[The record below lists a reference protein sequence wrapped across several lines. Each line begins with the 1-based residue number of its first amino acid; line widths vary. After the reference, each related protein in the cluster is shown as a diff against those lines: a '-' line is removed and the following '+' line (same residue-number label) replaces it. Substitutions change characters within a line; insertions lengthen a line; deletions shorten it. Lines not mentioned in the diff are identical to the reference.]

1 MMKECGTILTDK
13 EMSRTLER
21 LAVEVIERRGDNE
34 RLAILG
40 IQRRGADLAERL
52 KLLLD
57 ERLDRK
63 VPLGKLDINLYRD
76 DWTTNLELA
85 PVINCSEIGFEIEGA
100 SIVLV
105 DDVLY
110 SGRTIRAALEAILDY
125 GRPRRVEL
133 LVLVDRGNR
142 ELPIQADYVGKQVRT
157 GARQHVNVLVSERD
171 NEDRVCL
178 VEVD

>member
-1 MMKECGTILTDK
+1 MKECGTILTGK
-13 EMSRTLER
+13 EMNRTLER
-21 LAVEVIERRGDNE
+21 LAFQVYERHGDNE
-34 RLAILG
+34 GLAILG

-57 ERLDRK
+57 ERLGRK

-76 DWTTNLELA
+76 DWTSNLELA
-85 PVINCSEIGFEIEGA
+85 PTINCSEIGFDVEGA

-125 GRPRRVEL
+125 GRPERVEL
-133 LVLVDRGNR
+133 LVLVDRGWR
-142 ELPIQADYVGKQVRT
+142 ELPIQADYIGKKVDT
-157 GARQHVNVLVSERD
+157 FGHQHINVLVAERD
-171 NEDRVCL
+171 DEDRVCL
-178 VEVD
+178 VEEE

>member
-1 MMKECGTILTDK
+1 MKDCGTILNDK
-13 EMSRTLER
+13 AMGRTLER
-21 LAVEVIERRGDNE
+21 LAIEVFERHGDNE
-34 RLAILG
+34 NLAILG

-57 ERLDRK
+57 DRLGHK

-85 PVINCSEIGFEIEGA
+85 PIINCSEIGFDVDGA
-100 SIVLV
+100 TIVLV

-125 GRPRRVEL
+125 GRPRCVEL
-133 LVLVDRGNR
+133 LVLVDRGHR
-142 ELPIQADYVGKQVRT
+142 ELPIQADYVGKKVET
-157 GARQHVNVLVSERD
+157 ADNEHVNVLVTERD
-171 NEDRVCL
+171 DEDRVCL
-178 VEVD
+178 VRG

>member
-1 MMKECGTILTDK
+1 MKDCGTILTDK
-13 EMSRTLER
+13 EMNRTLER
-21 LAVEVIERRGDNE
+21 LAFEVYERHGEDE

-52 KLLLD
+52 KKLLD
-57 ERLDRK
+57 DRLGRK

-85 PVINCSEIGFEIEGA
+85 PTINCSEIGFEIEGA

-125 GRPRRVEL
+125 GRPKRVEL
-133 LVLVDRGNR
+133 MVLVDRGWR
-142 ELPIQADYVGKQVRT
+142 ELPIQADYIGKKVETVGN
-157 GARQHVNVLVSERD
+157 QHVNVLVTERD
-171 NEDRVCL
+171 QEDRVCL
-178 VEVD
+178 VEGE

>member
-1 MMKECGTILTDK
+1 MKECGTILTDK
-13 EMSRTLER
+13 EMNRTLER
-21 LAVEVIERRGDNE
+21 LALEVYERRGEDDN
-34 RLAILG
+34 LAILG

-52 KLLLD
+52 KKLLD
-57 ERLDRK
+57 DRLGRK

-76 DWTTNLELA
+76 DWTTNLELS
-85 PVINCSEIGFEIEGA
+85 PTINCSEIGFDVEGT

-133 LVLVDRGNR
+133 LVLVDRGHR
-142 ELPIQADYVGKQVRT
+142 ELPIQADYVGKKVDTLGRE
-157 GARQHVNVLVSERD
+157 HVNVLVTERD
-171 NEDRVCL
+171 DEDRVCL
-178 VEVD
+178 VKED

>member
-1 MMKECGTILTDK
+1 MKDCGTILTDK
-13 EMSRTLER
+13 EMNRTLER
-21 LAVEVIERRGDNE
+21 LAFEVYERHGEDE

-52 KLLLD
+52 KKLLD
-57 ERLDRK
+57 DRLGRK

-85 PVINCSEIGFEIEGA
+85 PTINCSEIGFEIEGA

-125 GRPRRVEL
+125 GRPKRVEL
-133 LVLVDRGNR
+133 MVLVDRGWR
-142 ELPIQADYVGKQVRT
+142 ELPIQADYIGKKVETVGN
-157 GARQHVNVLVSERD
+157 QHVNVLVTERD
-171 NEDRVCL
+171 KEDRVCL
-178 VEVD
+178 VEGE